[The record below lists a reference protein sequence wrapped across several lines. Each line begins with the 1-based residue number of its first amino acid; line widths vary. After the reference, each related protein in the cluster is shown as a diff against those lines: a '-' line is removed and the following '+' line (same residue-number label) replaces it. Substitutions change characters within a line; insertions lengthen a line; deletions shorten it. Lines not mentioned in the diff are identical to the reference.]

1 MNDRPSFS
9 PCLMALAVCLNLL
22 ALTIR
27 SSPYRRILFLPT
39 ASIYCYLAFRT
50 TTGDAAGDIG
60 LGNNMMS
67 LLLFAVDYILLTDVQ
82 SELRLKSQTSS
93 ISSAGFLDRLW
104 WAVRLF
110 LTPRGIGWVH
120 ASSSLRYPQKPS
132 SRTRFVSA
140 KLLEAFACVLLE
152 RAISIINHFN
162 PALQD
167 TEARS
172 ARHYGFYYQTTGVL
186 GYALTVYSGVNVVFC
201 MTSSLSVLFGISES
215 KDWPDVFGKVGDA
228 YSVQRVWR

>member
-1 MNDRPSFS
+1 MKDRPPFS
-9 PCLMALAVCLNLL
+9 LGLMALAVCLNLL

-27 SSPYRRILFLPT
+27 PSPYRWILFLPT

-60 LGNNMMS
+60 LGNGLMS

-82 SELRLKSQTSS
+82 TELRLKGQTSS
-93 ISSAGFLDRLW
+93 ISSLGFFDRLW

-110 LTPRGIGWVH
+110 LTPRGIGWMH
-120 ASSSLRYPQKPS
+120 ASSSLRSPKNPS
-132 SRTRFVSA
+132 SRMGFVCA
-140 KLLEAFACVLLE
+140 KLLKAFTYILLE
-152 RAISIINHFN
+152 RFISVVNHFN

-172 ARHYGFYYQTTGVL
+172 ARHYGVYYQTLAVL
-186 GYALTVYSGVNVVFC
+186 GYALTLFSGVNVVFC
-201 MTSSLSVLFGISES
+201 MTSSLSVLFGLSES
-215 KDWPDVFGKVGDA
+215 KDWPDVFGDIRDA
-228 YSVQRVWR
+228 YSVQRFWR